1 MPVKKVFLTG
11 ASGFIG
17 GDALY
22 AVHKAQPD
30 WEFSVLIRDKQKAK
44 QIQEAYPDV
53 KIVFGSLDDAEIIRN
68 AASTADI
75 VIREKI
81 SPSPNHAIR
90 ITSAQAIADGL
101 RATHTHSNPGYY
113 IHIGGTGILTWYDW
127 EHQRFGQKPLPKQAY
142 DDLDGIDAVLNLP
155 EYAWHRNV
163 DKIVL
168 AEASKDP
175 EAVRIA
181 IVCPPT
187 IYGIGRGP
195 ISQRSRQIPLLSAL
209 TIENGEAPIMGD
221 GLAEW
226 DHIHIHDL
234 SSLITLL
241 IEHANN
247 SGPHDPEKEIFGP
260 KSYYFAA
267 NGTHRWGEIA
277 EVIAKEAYN
286 QGYITEPKTTQLSV
300 DMAKEK
306 YGMEPMTWG
315 LNSKGAARRAKKLLG
330 WEPKSPELTDLI
342 PDLVRYEGE
351 RKKQGLKAWK
361 KVN

>member
-75 VIREKI
+75 VIHTAD
-81 SPSPNHAIR
+81 SSDHPA
-90 ITSAQAIADGL
+90 SAQAIADGL

-209 TIENGEAPIMGD
+209 TIENGEAPIIGD

>member
-1 MPVKKVFLTG
+1 MSIKKVFLTG

-30 WEFSVLIRDKQKAK
+30 WEISILIRDEQKAQ
-44 QIQEAYPDV
+44 QIQDAYPDV
-53 KIVFGSLDDAEIIRN
+53 KIVLSSLDDADIIIS
-68 AASTADI
+68 AASSADI
-75 VIREKI
+75 VIHTAD
-81 SPSPNHAIR
+81 SSDHPA
-90 ITSAQAIADGL
+90 SAQAIADGL
-101 RATHTHSNPGYY
+101 RATHDHTNPGYY

-127 EHQRFGQKPLPKQAY
+127 EHQRFGQKPLPEQAY

-155 EYAWHRNV
+155 DYAWHRNV

-168 AEASKDP
+168 AEAAKDP
-175 EAVRIA
+175 EAVKIA

-209 TIENGEAPIMGD
+209 TIENGEAPIIGD

-241 IEHANN
+241 VQHAN
-247 SGPHDPEKEIFGP
+247 SSATGSPDTEVFGP
-260 KSYYFAA
+260 KSYYFAT

-277 EVIAKEAYN
+277 GIIAEEAHK
-286 QGYITEPKTTQLSV
+286 QGFIKAPNKAQLPV
-300 DMAKEK
+300 DIAKEK

-315 LNSKGAARRAKKLLG
+315 LNSKGAARRAQKLLG
-330 WEPKSPELTDLI
+330 WVPKGPSLTDLI

-351 RKKQGLKAWK
+351 RRKQGLEAWK